1 MNARNMTTDS
11 NGMRTSL
18 ICGAI
23 GLSAAIG
30 LFVALIATL

>member
-11 NGMRTSL
+11 NGMIASL

-23 GLSAAIG
+23 GLSAAIA
-30 LFVALIATL
+30 LFVALVVTL